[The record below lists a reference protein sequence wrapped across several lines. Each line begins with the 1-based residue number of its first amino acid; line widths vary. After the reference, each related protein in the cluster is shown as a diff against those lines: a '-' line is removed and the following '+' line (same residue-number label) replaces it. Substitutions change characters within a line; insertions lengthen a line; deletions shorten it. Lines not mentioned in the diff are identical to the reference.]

1 MFTRMIVGLR
11 RAYQGQAEGG
21 DLRLSF
27 GIMPRL
33 WMVLLILAL
42 PFFSICA
49 DYFEALERTG
59 ALGAFIADSLLP
71 ASVLGYIVLVF
82 VFKKRK
88 I

>member
-1 MFTRMIVGLR
+1 MLTRMIVGLR
-11 RAYQGQAEGG
+11 RAYQGQTEGADSRPG
-21 DLRLSF
+21 F

-33 WMVLLILAL
+33 WMVLLVLAL
-42 PFFSICA
+42 PFFSVCA

-71 ASVLGYIVLVF
+71 ASVLGYMVLVF